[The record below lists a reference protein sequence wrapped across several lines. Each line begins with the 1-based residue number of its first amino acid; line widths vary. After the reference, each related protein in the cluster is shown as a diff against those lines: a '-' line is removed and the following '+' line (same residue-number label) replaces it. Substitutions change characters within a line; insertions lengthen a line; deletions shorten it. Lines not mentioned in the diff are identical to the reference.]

1 MHPSLARGSVTQILT
16 VVLLGCLASAQ
27 AVGAAS
33 KDEIE
38 VRQVI
43 LKAMEN
49 WSRLEADANEAYYT
63 TSDKAVFYDFT
74 PMQYVGW
81 ETYKNEIKKVQ
92 ESIKEFKIIL
102 NDDLTVHV
110 AGKVAWATATWKM
123 DFQFKDGTTRHLEGR
138 LTEVL
143 EKQKGKW
150 KIIHEHA
157 SVPTP

>member
-1 MHPSLARGSVTQILT
+1 MRKLLCR
-16 VVLLGCLASAQ
+16 VVLAGLFLAP
-27 AVGAAS
+27 GACGA
-33 KDEIE
+33 DRDRQE
-38 VRQVI
+38 VRSTI

-63 TSDKAVFYDFT
+63 PSEKAVFFDFT

-110 AGKVAWATATWKM
+110 AGEVAWATATWKM
-123 DFQFKDGTTRHLEGR
+123 DFKFKDGTTRHLEGR

-143 EKQKGKW
+143 EKQKGTW
-150 KIIHEHA
+150 KIVHEHA
-157 SVPTP
+157 SVPAP